1 LRHSLS
7 ANAFCWHFVP
17 VTLRHA
23 DADVPAAAVLPPVH
37 QKKDIL
43 LRVPEKKILPKLSEL
58 GFRHSL
64 MAMDLLLIYFSP
76 TTT

>member
-1 LRHSLS
+1 
-7 ANAFCWHFVP
+7 
-17 VTLRHA
+17 
-23 DADVPAAAVLPPVH
+23 VLPPVH

-64 MAMDLLLIYFSP
+64 MAMDLLLIYSSP